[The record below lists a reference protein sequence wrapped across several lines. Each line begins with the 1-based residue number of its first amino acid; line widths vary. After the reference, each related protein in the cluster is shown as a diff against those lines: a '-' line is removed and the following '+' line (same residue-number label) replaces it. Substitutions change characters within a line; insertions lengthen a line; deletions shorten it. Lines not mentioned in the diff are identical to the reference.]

1 MELHTDEILTEFA
14 FKFKTWIKDG
24 REIWVFFKN
33 DIHGHAFRNAQ
44 RLKEIMKA

>member
-1 MELHTDEILTEFA
+1 MELHTDDMLTEFA
-14 FKFKTWIKDG
+14 VKFKTRIKVG
-24 REIWVFFKN
+24 HEIWVFFNN